1 MRRVGAILSALFKDW
16 GRNREAVFFAVLFP
30 LLLLVIFSTVFASGG
45 AEFTVFV
52 QNNDVVDGEATDFSE
67 QFVGALNET
76 EPLTV
81 RHLDAGENLTEWSQN
96 SQITASKRVVVIPE
110 GFADDIYNSSTRAPL
125 AVIND
130 TLARTEGGMT
140 DTQRADFEGQL
151 RQTRER
157 YGNESATIR
166 FLSVGDDQTAPAVRG
181 ILTSVVAEYNY
192 ESLGVDSP
200 PANITTGTLDT
211 QTGGLTSADYYLP
224 AFIAALILINGVMSL
239 TMTVAGFNADGTL
252 KRLAATP
259 LRKRDWIIAT
269 VIHQAILAVVLTGV
283 MVVVAHVL
291 FGVTATPGPLA
302 FALVLLAAVGF
313 GAIGMTLGTLVDDPD
328 AASSLAN
335 AIAFPL
341 MFLSGVFWQIELM
354 PDFLQTLATLLP
366 LYHFHDGLRQL
377 MIVGTTDGV
386 AVAFLSLGV
395 MTAIFLPLAVYA
407 TRWTDFGG

>member
-1 MRRVGAILSALFKDW
+1 MRRVGAILTALFKDW

-45 AEFTVFV
+45 VEFTVFV
-52 QNNDVVDGEATDFSE
+52 QNNDVVDGEPTNLSAE
-67 QFVGALNET
+67 FVGGLNDT
-76 EPLTV
+76 EPLTL
-81 RHLDAGENLTEWSQN
+81 RHIETGENLTAWSQDR
-96 SQITASKRVVVIPE
+96 QTTASKRVVVIPE
-110 GFADDIYNSSTRAPL
+110 GFADDVYDSSTRARL
-125 AVIND
+125 TVIGD
-130 TLARTEGGMT
+130 TLTHTSGVNE
-140 DTQRADFEGQL
+140 TQKADFEAQL
-151 RQTRER
+151 SQTRDRFE
-157 YGNESATIR
+157 NESATIR

-192 ESLGVDSP
+192 ESLGVDTP
-200 PANITTGTLDT
+200 PTNITTGTLDT
-211 QTGGLTSADYYLP
+211 GTGSLTSADYYLP

-259 LRKRDWIIAT
+259 LRKRDWIVAT

-283 MVVVAHVL
+283 MVVVAHLL
-291 FGVTATPGPLA
+291 FGVSATPGPLA

-313 GAIGMTLGTLVDDPD
+313 GAVGMTLGTLVDDPD

-341 MFLSGVFWQIELM
+341 MFLSGVFWEIELM

-386 AVAFLSLGV
+386 AIAFGSLGV

-407 TRWTDFGG
+407 TRWKDFGG